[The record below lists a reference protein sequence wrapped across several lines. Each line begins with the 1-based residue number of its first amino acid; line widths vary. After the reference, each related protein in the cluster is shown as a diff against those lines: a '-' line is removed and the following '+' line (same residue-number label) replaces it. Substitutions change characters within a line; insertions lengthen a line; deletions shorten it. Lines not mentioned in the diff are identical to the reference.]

1 MTWCTTRSVPASELA
16 SYVYDYKTLPPPGV
30 EKGDSA
36 LFAALLVKF

>member
-1 MTWCTTRSVPASELA
+1 VAARLELKL
-16 SYVYDYKTLPPPGV
+16 SYLYDYRNETPSPDI